1 MVSAALLA
9 GVGIS
14 NADLSEQSSIVES
27 DARTT
32 ELACNRRY
40 NVLHL
45 IYRQNGYEG
54 HCKDYQ
60 CGLSTMREHWSAG
73 LLEIRDTHAHAE
85 WLEMPNNDAAFTTR
99 DIHRARANAA
109 LAGDHTTEATSVG
122 EPVNA
127 EK

>member
-1 MVSAALLA
+1 MPTSLD
-9 GVGIS
+9 IRTPS
-14 NADLSEQSSIVES
+14 DLSEQSSIVES

-32 ELACNRRY
+32 ELACNRCY
-40 NVLHL
+40 NVLHP
-45 IYRQNGYEG
+45 IYQQIGYEG
-54 HCKDYQ
+54 HYKDYQ
-60 CGLSTMREHWSAG
+60 FGLSTMREHWSAG
-73 LLEIRDTHAHAE
+73 LLDIRDTLAHAE